1 MDTGTAYGRPPPS
14 YHKELTEEEH
24 QKYPGDY
31 EAQTSQG
38 KITFHSEE
46 HFATSDKGIAL
57 LRRFLE
63 QQLSMIAEG
72 GDQACVALNE
82 QDAYV
87 RLEAG
92 QELVDATR
100 AA

>member
-1 MDTGTAYGRPPPS
+1 MDG
-14 YHKELTEEEH
+14 KFWWQLTEEEH

-38 KITFHSEE
+38 KITLHSEE
-46 HFATSDKGIAL
+46 HLASSDKGIAL
-57 LRRFLE
+57 LRRFLD
-63 QQLSMIAEG
+63 QQLKLIAEG
-72 GDQACVALNE
+72 GDPACAAFSKE
-82 QDAYV
+82 DAYI

-92 QELVDATR
+92 QEVVDAAQ